1 MNKSETIHKNTV
13 DGRYGYL
20 LLFVLL
26 ILLNQI
32 ISFAKPVV
40 VIAVV
45 ALMLIAL
52 FSNRRITPDNLG
64 FVAVIQMASIVGVIG
79 AYDYFSISHDR
90 LKFLL
95 NFIFGFSCA
104 LSIYG
109 LYYGF
114 REKR

>member
-1 MNKSETIHKNTV
+1 MNKSEIIHKNTV

-26 ILLNQI
+26 ILINQI
-32 ISFAKPVV
+32 ISFAKPIV
-40 VIAVV
+40 VIVV
-45 ALMLIAL
+45 AILMLIAL
-52 FSNRRITPDNLG
+52 FSNRKITPDNLG
-64 FVAVIQMASIVGVIG
+64 FVAILQVTSIVGTIG
-79 AYDYFSISHDR
+79 VYDYFFISHDR

-95 NFIFGFSCA
+95 NFICGFSCA

-114 REKR
+114 REKG

>member
-1 MNKSETIHKNTV
+1 MNKSEAIHKNIV

-26 ILLNQI
+26 ISLNQI
-32 ISFAKPVV
+32 ISFAKPIV
-40 VIAVV
+40 VIAV
-45 ALMLIAL
+45 ATLMLIAL

-64 FVAVIQMASIVGVIG
+64 FVAIIQMTSIVGMIG
-79 AYDYFSISHDR
+79 VYDCFSISYDR